1 MLDFIEEFLLTL
13 SRVPGLSFLQNYR
26 DQILKKRQQFDQDL
40 GDKMAQKES
49 TIIAFKKIKNLPKNM
64 KGSKKKR

>member
-13 SRVPGLSFLQNYR
+13 SKVPGLSFLQKYR
-26 DQILKKRQQFDQDL
+26 DQILQKRQQFDQDL
-40 GDKMAQKES
+40 GDKMGEKDA
-49 TIIAFKKIKNLPKNM
+49 TINAFKKIKNLPKDM